1 MTPPSPP
8 PPAADAWLIYPAA
21 KAFIR
26 ACAIVFGACSML
38 VGFLHI
44 FMAVLVHSTQRAEG
58 FMRTGT
64 WAALLGIL
72 SLSCIAMWGSRVLLA
87 SRGSRITRVLS
98 AVTVLPALYALLI
111 PFTAQ
116 PVPFQY
122 AEMGRTWETFL
133 LLAAVTAFFAFPYT
147 RGYPAPGRKLFLT
160 WGILAAC
167 NALQGVLFFL
177 FLLLWNAL
185 SGLSVSLAAAIPYAA
200 LLLSCGLDAALA
212 VLSAILAWTLCR
224 NVTGI
229 ASLPELQDPE
239 MPGGDE

>member
-26 ACAIVFGACSML
+26 SCAIVFGACSML

-147 RGYPAPGRKLFLT
+147 RGYPAPGRNCSWPGASWLPATPCK
-160 WGILAAC
+160 A
-167 NALQGVLFFL
+167 
-177 FLLLWNAL
+177 
-185 SGLSVSLAAAIPYAA
+185 
-200 LLLSCGLDAALA
+200 SCFSCSCFCGTRCPTCPSHWRQPSPMQRFCFPAG
-212 VLSAILAWTLCR
+212 WTPRWPCFPPSWR
-224 NVTGI
+224 GPCAGT
-229 ASLPELQDPE
+229 
-239 MPGGDE
+239 

>member
-87 SRGSRITRVLS
+87 SRGSRITRVHG
-98 AVTVLPALYALLI
+98 
-111 PFTAQ
+111 PFVSDDEVRGVADQECLMTGGDSLRISR
-116 PVPFQY
+116 P
-122 AEMGRTWETFL
+122 RKK
-133 LLAAVTAFFAFPYT
+133 AFMT
-147 RGYPAPGRKLFLT
+147 
-160 WGILAAC
+160 
-167 NALQGVLFFL
+167 
-177 FLLLWNAL
+177 
-185 SGLSVSLAAAIPYAA
+185 
-200 LLLSCGLDAALA
+200 ALA
-212 VLSAILAWTLCR
+212 SFAG
-224 NVTGI
+224 GI
-229 ASLPELQDPE
+229 H
-239 MPGGDE
+239 